1 MYISPKS
8 FILENQFGSFRLIP
22 YFCAALALIY
32 PMAKLHF
39 RTGIVQAQTMRKI
52 ELDIVALSHSVTQS
66 HNYAVV
72 LGEKRGAR
80 RLPIVIGSFEA
91 QAIAVAMERMT
102 PNRPLTHDLFKNALE
117 TFNINLK
124 EIIINN
130 LLDGIFYARLVCERD
145 GDVTEVDSRTS
156 DALAMA
162 VRFNCPIY
170 TYEFILDA
178 AGVVL
183 EDTEGSDEDEELF
196 ATAPSSGMADNPL
209 ASYSTEALTKM
220 LDEVLDEENYEK
232 AAQIRDE
239 IERRKSS

>member
-1 MYISPKS
+1 
-8 FILENQFGSFRLIP
+8 
-22 YFCAALALIY
+22 
-32 PMAKLHF
+32 
-39 RTGIVQAQTMRKI
+39 MRKI

-72 LGEKRGAR
+72 LGEQEGSR

-102 PNRPLTHDLFKNALE
+102 PNRPLTHDLFKNTLE
-117 TFNINLK
+117 TFNVELK
-124 EIIINN
+124 EVVINN
-130 LLDGIFYARLVCERD
+130 LLDGIFYARLICLKD
-145 GDVTEVDSRTS
+145 GEIVEIDSRTS

-183 EDTEGSDEDEELF
+183 EDSEEPARKERRGVVKTAKGSSL
-196 ATAPSSGMADNPL
+196 SN
-209 ASYSTEALTKM
+209 YSIDALNKM
-220 LDEVLDEENYEK
+220 LDEVLSEEDYER
-232 AAQIRDE
+232 AAEIRDE
-239 IERRKSS
+239 INRRKQAED

>member
-1 MYISPKS
+1 
-8 FILENQFGSFRLIP
+8 
-22 YFCAALALIY
+22 
-32 PMAKLHF
+32 
-39 RTGIVQAQTMRKI
+39 MRKI

-72 LGEKRGAR
+72 LGEQDGSR

-102 PNRPLTHDLFKNALE
+102 PNRPLTHDLFKNTLE
-117 TFNINLK
+117 TFNIDLK
-124 EIIINN
+124 EVIINN
-130 LLDGIFYARLVCERD
+130 LLDGIFYARLICIKDSEII
-145 GDVTEVDSRTS
+145 EIDSRTS

-183 EDTEGSDEDEELF
+183 EDTEEEG
-196 ATAPSSGMADNPL
+196 APAEQSAQPKGKTAALS
-209 ASYSTEALTKM
+209 SYSIDALNKM
-220 LDEVLDEENYEK
+220 LEEVLAEENYER
-232 AAQIRDE
+232 AAEIRDE
-239 IERRKSS
+239 IRRREQTS

>member
-1 MYISPKS
+1 
-8 FILENQFGSFRLIP
+8 
-22 YFCAALALIY
+22 
-32 PMAKLHF
+32 
-39 RTGIVQAQTMRKI
+39 MRKI

-72 LGEKRGAR
+72 LGEQEGSR

-102 PNRPLTHDLFKNALE
+102 PNRPLTHDLFKNTLE
-117 TFNINLK
+117 TFNIELK
-124 EIIINN
+124 EVVINN
-130 LLDGIFYARLVCERD
+130 LLDGIFYARLICLKD
-145 GDVTEVDSRTS
+145 GEIVEIDSRTS

-183 EDTEGSDEDEELF
+183 EETEE
-196 ATAPSSGMADNPL
+196 APKKERRSKVMKASKDSSL
-209 ASYSTEALTKM
+209 SSYSIDALNKL
-220 LDEVLDEENYEK
+220 LDEVLADEDYER
-232 AAQIRDE
+232 AAEIRDE
-239 IERRKSS
+239 INRRKQAED